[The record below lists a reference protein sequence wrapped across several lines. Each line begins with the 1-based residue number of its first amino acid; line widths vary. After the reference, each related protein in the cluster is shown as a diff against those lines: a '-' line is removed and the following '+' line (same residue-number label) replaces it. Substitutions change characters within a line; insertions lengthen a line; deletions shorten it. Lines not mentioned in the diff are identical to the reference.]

1 MTVTASNRRERKGGR
16 AVAAWTALAVGLLL
30 SSACRSE
37 RPSGGAP
44 QQLPPASPTPYVLR
58 YPLGL
63 SGESAVIP
71 PDNPMTVEKVRLG
84 RLLFFEKR
92 LSFDQSLSCAGCHV
106 PEKGFA
112 DPVPFSMGVGGK
124 KGRRHTPTVVNRIF
138 SGAQFWDGRAASL
151 EEQALGPM
159 LNPVEMAMPSMA
171 LAIERLKAD
180 PAYADSFKAA
190 FPPDGLVTAENV
202 AKAIASFERTILS
215 GNSPFDRFIAGDS
228 NAMSPAAKRGWEI
241 FNDEN
246 RGDCVTC
253 HVSSSFTDEN
263 YNNLGIGMARPHP
276 DLGRY
281 EVTRLE
287 GHQGAFKTP
296 TLREVARTAPYLHD
310 GSEPTLEGVIDLY
323 AKGGHP
329 NRWLSPKMRRLR
341 LTTHDKSDLVEFLKA
356 LSGEVGWY
364 GMGAE
369 HQLRSAR

>member
-1 MTVTASNRRERKGGR
+1 
-16 AVAAWTALAVGLLL
+16 
-30 SSACRSE
+30 
-37 RPSGGAP
+37 
-44 QQLPPASPTPYVLR
+44 
-58 YPLGL
+58 
-63 SGESAVIP
+63 
-71 PDNPMTVEKVRLG
+71 
-84 RLLFFEKR
+84 
-92 LSFDQSLSCAGCHV
+92 
-106 PEKGFA
+106 
-112 DPVPFSMGVGGK
+112 
-124 KGRRHTPTVVNRIF
+124 
-138 SGAQFWDGRAASL
+138 
-151 EEQALGPM
+151 
-159 LNPVEMAMPSMA
+159 MAMPSMA
-171 LAIERLKAD
+171 LAIERLTAD

-228 NAMSPAAKRGWEI
+228 NAISPAAKQGWEI
-241 FNDEN
+241 FNDVN
-246 RGDCVTC
+246 RGNCVTC
-253 HVSSSFTDEN
+253 HVSSNFTDEN
-263 YNNLGIGMARPHP
+263 YNNLGIGMARPNP

-281 EVTRLE
+281 EVTRFE

-364 GMGAE
+364 GMGGG
-369 HQLRSAR
+369 HQLRPAR